1 MNTKLVGSKGAKA
14 SNRIQANESIQYKKI
29 KQKVMTEILRVM
41 RLAPIWW
48 AVLTVDHV
56 PVLTLFS
63 IINGGKRELL

>member
-48 AVLTVDHV
+48 VLTVDRV
-56 PVLTLFS
+56 PILTLFS

>member
-1 MNTKLVGSKGAKA
+1 MNTKLAGSKGAKA

-48 AVLTVDHV
+48 VLTVDRV
-56 PVLTLFS
+56 PILTLFS